1 MSPPV
6 CFSPRAYP
14 VDAERAKK
22 GRSMNAPS
30 IFIGLLIVLFV
41 ILLLRWMRR
50 LKPQLAGFQSQRMC
64 PSCGLITSRL
74 KARCLECGKPF
85 TAVVYSTSKK

>member
-1 MSPPV
+1 M
-6 CFSPRAYP
+6 
-14 VDAERAKK
+14 K

-30 IFIGLLIVLFV
+30 IFIGLLIVLFI

-74 KARCLECGKPF
+74 KASCLECGKPF
-85 TAVVYSTSKK
+85 TAVEYSISKK

>member
-1 MSPPV
+1 
-6 CFSPRAYP
+6 
-14 VDAERAKK
+14 
-22 GRSMNAPS
+22 MNATS
-30 IFIGLLIVLFV
+30 IFIGLLIVLFI

-74 KARCLECGKPF
+74 KATCLECGKPF